1 MRVLFL
7 TKYTAL
13 GASSRMRTFQYLR
26 YYEAA
31 GIACTVSSFF
41 NDAYLHNLYGGKPSR
56 WSLFNFY
63 LKRFLVLLTVFKYD
77 KVYIEKEIFP
87 YSPPFAEWLLF
98 RCGKDYLVDYD
109 DAIFHNYDHN
119 SNFIIRTFLKN
130 KIDIVMKHA
139 EVVFAGNSYL
149 ANRAEK
155 AGAKKV
161 VVVPTV
167 VDLKRYV
174 PLPLSINDK
183 KFIIGWIGT
192 KTTFEKHLLSIKDW
206 LIKAQN
212 HFNIEIHIIGITS
225 NNVFLGDHVKY
236 VPWTEETE
244 VEAICNIDVGIMPL
258 RHSPWEEG
266 KCAYKIIQY
275 MACEKAVIASDVG
288 VNAEV
293 CLNGETGFLAD
304 TEEEFLAALRY
315 LINNKTSRENMG
327 KKGRTLV
334 ENSFNIEKTS
344 KVMTELIL
352 GK

>member
-1 MRVLFL
+1 MKVLFL

-31 GIACTVSSFF
+31 GIDCTVSSFF

-63 LKRFLVLLTVFKYD
+63 MKRFLVLLSVFKYD

-98 RCGKDYLVDYD
+98 LCGKDYLVDYD
-109 DAIFHNYDHN
+109 DAIFHNYDRN

-130 KIDIVMKHA
+130 KIDMVMKHA
-139 EVVFAGNSYL
+139 EAVIAGNSYL
-149 ANRAEK
+149 AKRAEK

-167 VDLKRYV
+167 VDLERYA
-174 PLPLSINDK
+174 PLALPK
-183 KFIIGWIGT
+183 KEGKFIIGWIGT

-206 LIKAQN
+206 LLKAQDL
-212 HFNIEIHIIGITS
+212 FDLEIHIIGITE
-225 NNVFLGDHVKY
+225 NHIYLGDHVKLI
-236 VPWTEETE
+236 PWTEETE
-244 VEAICNIDVGIMPL
+244 VAAISTIDVGIMPL
-258 RHSPWEEG
+258 RNSPWEEG

-275 MACEKAVIASDVG
+275 MACGKPVIASDVG
-288 VNAEV
+288 MNAEV

-304 TEEEFLAALRY
+304 SEEEFLAALRF
-315 LINNKTSRENMG
+315 LINNKTSREHMG

-334 ENSFNIEKTS
+334 EKSFNIEKTS
-344 KVMTELIL
+344 QVMTELIL
-352 GK
+352 GQ

>member
-1 MRVLFL
+1 MKLLFL

-26 YYEAA
+26 HYEAA
-31 GIACTVSSFF
+31 GIDCTVSSFF

-63 LKRFLVLLTVFKYD
+63 MKRFLVFFTVFKYD

-98 RCGKDYLVDYD
+98 LSGKDYLVDYD
-109 DAIFHNYDHN
+109 DAIFHNYDRN
-119 SNFIIRTFLKN
+119 SNFFIRTFLEN

-139 EVVFAGNSYL
+139 EVVIAGNSYL
-149 ANRAEK
+149 AKRAEK

-161 VVVPTV
+161 IIVPTV
-167 VDLKRYV
+167 VDLERYV
-174 PLPLSINDK
+174 PSAESTK
-183 KFIIGWIGT
+183 GRKFIIGWIGT

-206 LIKAQN
+206 LLKAQDL
-212 HFNIEIHIIGITS
+212 FDLEIHIIGITE
-225 NNVFLGDHVKY
+225 NDVFLGDHVKY
-236 VPWTEETE
+236 VPWTAETE
-244 VEAICNIDVGIMPL
+244 VEAICKIDVGIMPL

-275 MACEKAVIASDVG
+275 MACGKPVIASNVG
-288 VNAEV
+288 VNAEM
-293 CLNGETGFLAD
+293 CLNGDTGFLAD
-304 TEEEFLAALRY
+304 TEEEFLEALHF
-315 LINNKTSRENMG
+315 LINNKMSGENMG
-327 KKGRTLV
+327 KKGRALV
-334 ENSFNIEKTS
+334 EKSFNIEKTS
-344 KVMTELIL
+344 KKMAELIL